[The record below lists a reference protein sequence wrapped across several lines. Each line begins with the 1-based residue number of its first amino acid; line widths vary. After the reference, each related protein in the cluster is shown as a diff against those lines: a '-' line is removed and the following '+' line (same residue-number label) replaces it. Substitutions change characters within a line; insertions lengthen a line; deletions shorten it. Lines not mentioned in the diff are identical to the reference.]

1 MASIVQYWRQNL
13 FFYSVHFCGG
23 WDGKGLKRRSASVR
37 SLPFLVN
44 TPPSLPPSLHQLS
57 TLHSSPF
64 NPSSVS
70 PKALSN
76 VKVVC
81 CKPIPAS
88 PHGPGVCSLILTVAS
103 LLLIGV
109 TLPFSLIFCLK
120 VSCHHR
126 HPSWPRASS
135 PFQVVQEYE
144 RAVIFR
150 LGRLRKGGCKVSPKF
165 SSSRFLITIPHQGPG
180 LFFVIP
186 CTDTFRSFRLA
197 FDWLFSN
204 YWNFTQYIGSDRC
217 FLH

>member
-1 MASIVQYWRQNL
+1 MKLAIISDGQHCPVLETKSL
-13 FFYSVHFCGG
+13 FLFCSLLWEVRRERIEKEISVC
-23 WDGKGLKRRSASVR
+23 
-37 SLPFLVN
+37 PF
-44 TPPSLPPSLHQLS
+44 PPFPRKHTSLPPSLHQLS

-120 VSCHHR
+120 VLAIIDIHLDQEHLHH
-126 HPSWPRASS
+126 
-135 PFQVVQEYE
+135 
-144 RAVIFR
+144 FR
-150 LGRLRKGGCKVSPKF
+150 LFKNMREL
-165 SSSRFLITIPHQGPG
+165 
-180 LFFVIP
+180 
-186 CTDTFRSFRLA
+186 
-197 FDWLFSN
+197 
-204 YWNFTQYIGSDRC
+204 
-217 FLH
+217 